1 MDNTNIDNINLCK
14 KIVEDFLN
22 NKEVKKHI
30 NVEIYK
36 NVSIKEN
43 VRYFTS
49 MNSNNNSRNNN
60 DSIVN
65 CIINPNFI
73 ISEYTQNF
81 SKDNKDKNKDNK
93 NVYLNAVYH
102 NEKKYLY
109 FNTTSNNNDYNLGL
123 FR

>member
-1 MDNTNIDNINLCK
+1 MDNINIDNINLCK

-93 NVYLNAVYH
+93 DNKNVSLNAVYH
-102 NEKKYLY
+102 NEKK
-109 FNTTSNNNDYNLGL
+109 S
-123 FR
+123 